1 MIDAAQQALLLEAAG
16 IMLAVA
22 AVTFVASEVTRNYSQ
37 VDRLWSLMPIVYAWL
52 FATRGGWD
60 GRLVLMAV
68 LVSAWGF
75 RLTFN
80 FWRRGGYRWPPWT
93 GEEDHRW
100 AVLRKRPELAAPWRW
115 RLFNFGFI
123 SLYQNLLLL
132 LLMAPAVVAWGA
144 RGTPLNA
151 IDGAAAALLLGL
163 LLIETIADNQQYR
176 FQSEKHRRLAAG
188 APLDGDYAAG
198 FLRQGLFGHV
208 RHPNFAAE
216 QGIWCALYLFSV
228 AATGAWLNW
237 SIVGAVLLIL
247 LFQGSTRFTEE
258 ISASKYPAYEE
269 YRRAVPALLPRP
281 WRRDLA
287 PRGDRPA

>member
-16 IMLAVA
+16 IMLAAA
-22 AVTFVASEVTRNYSQ
+22 AVTFVASELTRNYSQ

-52 FATRGGWD
+52 FAVRGGWD
-60 GRLVLMAV
+60 GRLVLMAA
-68 LVSAWGF
+68 LVSAWGL

-80 FWRRGGYRWPPWT
+80 FWRRGGYGWPPWR

-100 AVLRKRPELAAPWRW
+100 AVLRKRPELGAPWRW
-115 RLFNFGFI
+115 RLFNLGFI

-132 LLMAPAVVAWGA
+132 LLVTPAVVAWGD
-144 RGTPLNA
+144 RGTPLTPL
-151 IDGAAAALLLGL
+151 DGVAAVLLLGL

-176 FQSEKHRRLAAG
+176 FQAEKARRRAAG
-188 APLDGDYAAG
+188 APLNGDYAAG

-258 ISASKYPAYEE
+258 ISASKYPAYAG
-269 YRRAVPALLPRP
+269 YRLAVPAFLPRFR
-281 WRRDLA
+281 RRDPS
-287 PRGDRPA
+287 PRGSRPA